1 MAKFLGG
8 RTMEASEGGVSTLGA
23 GAVLVDW
30 VGEQT
35 AEFSGLMLLPALWAA
50 RIPATRRRRG
60 SASRA
65 SG

>member
-35 AEFSGLMLLPALWAA
+35 AELSLGARVEVDLRLLE
-50 RIPATRRRRG
+50 
-60 SASRA
+60 
-65 SG
+65 